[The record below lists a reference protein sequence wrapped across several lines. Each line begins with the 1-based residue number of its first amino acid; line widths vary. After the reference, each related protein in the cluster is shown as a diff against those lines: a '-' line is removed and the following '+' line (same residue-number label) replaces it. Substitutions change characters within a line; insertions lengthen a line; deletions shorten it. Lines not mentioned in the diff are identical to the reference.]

1 MVEVQRRAIF
11 LDRDGTL
18 VHPYHYPS
26 RPEHLRLYPDIGPE
40 LRTLQQTGFA
50 LIVITNQS
58 GIARGYFTVDDL
70 DRMHSYLS
78 SELARW
84 DVRIDAI
91 YYCPHH
97 PHGIIPELA
106 IQCDCRKP
114 APGMLLQ
121 AAHDHDIDLAHSWF
135 VGDILDDVEAG
146 NRAGCSTI
154 LVDIGS
160 EKPPT
165 SVLRAPTFVAP
176 NTRDALRIIRTV
188 TELNHDLDLV
198 YRPQSWRVLADAQ
211 DDLSQTTGGATA
223 CSK

>member
-18 VHPYHYPS
+18 THPYHYPS

-40 LRTLQQTGFA
+40 LYTLQQMGFS

-58 GIARGYFTVDDL
+58 GIARGYFTVADL
-70 DRMHSYLS
+70 ERMHDYLS
-78 SELARW
+78 SELAQW
-84 DVRIDAI
+84 DVHIDAI

-106 IQCDCRKP
+106 IPCDCRKP
-114 APGMLLQ
+114 EPGMLLQ
-121 AAHDHDIDLAHSWF
+121 AAHDHGLDLAHSWF
-135 VGDILDDVEAG
+135 IGDILDDVEAG

-154 LVDIGS
+154 LVDVGS
-160 EKPPT
+160 EKRPA
-165 SVLRAPTFVAP
+165 SALRTPTFVAP
-176 NTRDALRIIRTV
+176 HTRDALRIIRTV
-188 TELNHDLDLV
+188 TELKRDLDLV
-198 YRPQSWRVLADAQ
+198 YRPQSWYAAVDVQ
-211 DDLSQTTGGATA
+211 DDLSQTTGGVAA